1 MGPGSEE
8 LFPCG
13 ALTARNDEERQQAQA
28 ALAEKQ
34 AQAAASV
41 QRVEMAREAARERCG
56 LRARGGDARDAHPR
70 GPRRGFS

>member
-1 MGPGSEE
+1 MMKKE
-8 LFPCG
+8 
-13 ALTARNDEERQQAQA
+13 QAQA

-41 QRVEMAREAARERCG
+41 QRVEMAREAAR
-56 LRARGGDARDAHPR
+56 RDAAYAHEAATRNAHSR